1 MQLGKAGGGSEASGR
16 QEALLLLL
24 ALALVLLATINAA
37 VVWPLATKAL
47 QCGKSG
53 GFCAASSLP
62 RSACARVCAP
72 TRHALPSICWSSP
85 TPAMD
90 TSIDVGC
97 AGCGVTATAAQAV
110 IEGTSRNVVRFS
122 CSSTCSSY
130 TAGSGSGSGSGA
142 GSGSLPV
149 VAICLSRC
157 RSLIWREFINCVNGA
172 RF

>member
-1 MQLGKAGGGSEASGR
+1 M
-16 QEALLLLL
+16 LLLLL
-24 ALALVLLATINAA
+24 VLALVLLATINAA

-62 RSACARVCAP
+62 RSAR
-72 TRHALPSICWSSP
+72 TRHALSP
-85 TPAMD
+85 DMD

-110 IEGTSRNVVRFS
+110 IEGTSRNVVRLS

-130 TAGSGSGSGSGA
+130 TAGSGSGSGSG
-142 GSGSLPV
+142 SWLV

>member
-1 MQLGKAGGGSEASGR
+1 MAGISLCLGAPRCWGRQEEATKQVGGGR
-16 QEALLLLL
+16 QEALLL

-62 RSACARVCAP
+62 RSACARARAP

-130 TAGSGSGSGSGA
+130 NT
-142 GSGSLPV
+142 SLAP
-149 VAICLSRC
+149 APALALALARGWSWPFAC
-157 RSLIWREFINCVNGA
+157 RA
-172 RF
+172 AAA

>member
-1 MQLGKAGGGSEASGR
+1 MGGGR
-16 QEALLLLL
+16 QEALLL

-72 TRHALPSICWSSP
+72 TRHALPTICWSSP

-130 TAGSGSGSGSGA
+130 TAGSGSGSGSG
-142 GSGSLPV
+142 SWLV